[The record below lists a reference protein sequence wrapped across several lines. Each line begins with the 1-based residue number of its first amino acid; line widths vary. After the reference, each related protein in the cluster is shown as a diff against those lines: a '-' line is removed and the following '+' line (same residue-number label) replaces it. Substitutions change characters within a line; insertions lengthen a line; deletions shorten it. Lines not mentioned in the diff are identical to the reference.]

1 MQAEKALE
9 RAGIACNKNNIPF
22 DTENPTVTSG
32 IRLGTPAATTRG
44 FGVAQFEQ
52 VGAMILDVLAALEH
66 ARNGDEHVER
76 AVRARVREC
85 AARTR
90 FIHMRKRSSDAHRA

>member
-1 MQAEKALE
+1 MNTGMQAEKALE
-9 RAGIACNKNNIPF
+9 RAGIACNKNNVPF

-32 IRLGTPAATTRG
+32 IRFGTPAATTR
-44 FGVAQFEQ
+44 
-52 VGAMILDVLAALEH
+52 AMATSTWS
-66 ARNGDEHVER
+66 ARF
-76 AVRARVREC
+76 APACASC